1 MTPRKRFDRSLIPE
15 RPDLSFE
22 RKLWDQGLQFVAGVD
37 EAGRG
42 ALAGPVAAGAVVL
55 PSDVPDLFNA
65 LHGVRDSKEMLP
77 EARDAWAAV
86 IKSVAVGWGVGF
98 ASAVEIDQMGIVPAT
113 CLAASRALA
122 KLDRIIEH
130 ILVDYI
136 SLPTVSIAQTPLIKG
151 DARSLTIAAA
161 SVLAKTARDALL
173 IQMDVEFPGYQFAN
187 NKGYATQAHRKS
199 IVELGPCSQHRCS
212 FSPITEFY
220 SLFPPEDQISD

>member
-1 MTPRKRFDRSLIPE
+1 MTPRQRFDRSLIPE

-22 RKLWDQGLQFVAGVD
+22 RKLWDQGLKFVAGVD

-55 PSDVPDLFNA
+55 SSEAPDLFND

-77 EARDAWAAV
+77 EARDTWAGV

-98 ASAVEIDQMGIVPAT
+98 ASAVEIDQIGIVSAT

-122 KLDRIIEH
+122 KLNGIVEH

-136 SLPTVSIAQTPLIKG
+136 TLPAVSIAQTPLIKG
-151 DARSLTIAAA
+151 DARSLTIASA

-173 IQMDVEFPGYQFAN
+173 IQMDKEFPGYQFAK
-187 NKGYATQAHRKS
+187 NKGYGTQAHRQAVS
-199 IVELGPCSQHRCS
+199 ELGPCGQHRCS
-212 FSPITEFY
+212 FSSIAEYY
-220 SLFPPEDQISD
+220 SLFPPEGQFPQ